1 MMPKYMMLFA
11 IVLSLPMATAAD
23 FKKTWDNAANRRITV
38 STLHGDIKLI
48 GYDGKDIEI
57 SAVKKGPD
65 RDRVEIQDAGSG
77 NQINIYARYLES
89 TRNNATVDFEI
100 RVPKEFFYNAAPIA
114 KPQPQGVRGSGL
126 PFPKFPGET
135 SASPVIPQYPNP
147 KSTASS
153 KEPAVSSPKTAV
165 LSPKPEA
172 ASKGATASSTES
184 AVLLPKPEASSKGA
198 AASSTESAV
207 LLPKPEASSKGPAAS
222 STESAVLLPKPE
234 TSSKEPAASS
244 TEAKSPAPGAKL
256 SVPGVKLSAP
266 GAKTQVPKTPPPG
279 IALYPGGSGQ
289 SPQAIYL
296 KSNSGQITISDVAG
310 SIRLETG
317 SRNIEIHNVEGMLT
331 AISGSGDIKGILKQT
346 FTHHSELHLSSTSG
360 NISVQAPE
368 DVSALVYIQSATG
381 QVKTDFP
388 LETRDMRYAGKF
400 IQGKLGAGSQRLTAR
415 SVSGAI
421 HFTKKPSEKS
431 EKPEKPEN
439 NDK

>member
-1 MMPKYMMLFA
+1 MVFRQYLVGKLRYFLRMIAMMPKYMMLFA

-57 SAVKKGPD
+57 SAVKKGHD
-65 RDRVEIQDAGSG
+65 RDRVEIQDASSG

-172 ASKGATASSTES
+172 ASKGAT
-184 AVLLPKPEASSKGA
+184 
-198 AASSTESAV
+198 ASSTESAV

-331 AISGSGDIKGILKQT
+331 AISGSGDIKGVLKQT
-346 FTHHSELHLSSTSG
+346 STHRSELQLSSTSG
-360 NISVQAPE
+360 NISVQAPA